1 MRRSVL
7 YMPLIFST
15 EMKAPAR
22 EKTAAKAFAVIFD
35 LDGVIVDNMDY
46 HKKAW
51 EIFIKKYNPGLA
63 IEDFSRHFG
72 RTNKDL
78 IPLVFGRE
86 LSAADVAVYGE
97 EKEALYRRLYAEHIV
112 PLPGLLNF
120 LRELKEKHVRAAI
133 ATSAPKKNLDLV
145 LDGLEIRPWFD
156 ALVDASEVEK
166 GKPDPEIYLKA
177 AQKAGQPPELCIVFE
192 DSRAG
197 IQAGLNAGM
206 RVVGVATTL
215 PPEKLNG
222 THLVIRDFRE
232 ITVARLERLKDVL
245 KLSGF

>member
-1 MRRSVL
+1 MRRSMV
-7 YMPLIFST
+7 YMLLIFSA
-15 EMKAPAR
+15 EMIASTR

-35 LDGVIVDNMDY
+35 LDGVIVDNMGY

-51 EIFIKKYNPGLA
+51 EIFIQKHNPGLA
-63 IEDFSRHFG
+63 IEDFARHFG
-72 RTNKDL
+72 RTNSDL
-78 IPLVFGRE
+78 IPLVFGRK
-86 LSAADVAVYGE
+86 LSEADVASYGE
-97 EKEALYRRLYAEHIV
+97 EKEALYRKLYAEHIA
-112 PLPGLLNF
+112 PLPGLVNF
-120 LRELKEKHVRAAI
+120 LRELKKKHVRAVI

-166 GKPDPEIYLKA
+166 GKPDPEIYLNA
-177 AQKAGQPPELCIVFE
+177 AQKVERAPEVCIVFE
-192 DSRAG
+192 DSLAG

-232 ITVARLERLKDVL
+232 VSVGRLEKLLRL
-245 KLSGF
+245 